1 MKELINKCIQ
11 TITAIL
17 ISSIVVYGVYAQ
29 KVCCKTIIDA
39 CIPASDRISSG
50 YTTGSHWTTFQ
61 SQRRN
66 IQLQSNLCSKNILAD
81 FGAGNTCCQ
90 TDRCD
95 SNNQATY
102 FSLSFV
108 QDFYPLLKNASSF
121 DTGDGAQTAF
131 EPDSLSTSLKALPIY
146 LITQSIIC

>member
-50 YTTGSHWTTFQ
+50 YTTGSRWTTFQ

-95 SNNQATY
+95 GDNLSTE
-102 FSLSFV
+102 FSLSFIH
-108 QDFYPLLKNASSF
+108 DFNPLQKIASSF
-121 DTGDGAQTAF
+121 DAGNSA
-131 EPDSLSTSLKALPIY
+131 EKR
-146 LITQSIIC
+146 

>member
-50 YTTGSHWTTFQ
+50 YTTGSHWTTSQ

-66 IQLQSNLCSKNILAD
+66 IQLQSNLDGLVKSPKRANFQISHLII
-81 FGAGNTCCQ
+81 
-90 TDRCD
+90 
-95 SNNQATY
+95 S
-102 FSLSFV
+102 
-108 QDFYPLLKNASSF
+108 
-121 DTGDGAQTAF
+121 TGY
-131 EPDSLSTSLKALPIY
+131 EIE
-146 LITQSIIC
+146 I